1 MHVLMRR
8 IFFHFGFF
16 PFFLSSRYPYSVIPK
31 KTCRYYNVHF
41 CLTSLCWKL
50 SNITLKLVILHL
62 QLVYLFCQLTFRKR
76 YFPCSCFHFY
86 SRGNIRRKLHFCG
99 IHVDFREITEP
110 AKNCAL
116 RLKSNTS
123 LPL

>member
-8 IFFHFGFF
+8 IFFILVFS
-16 PFFLSSRYPYSVIPK
+16 PFFLSSIYPYSVIQK

-62 QLVYLFCQLTFRKR
+62 QLVYLFCQLTFHKR
-76 YFPCSCFHFY
+76 IFPCSCFHFY
-86 SRGNIRRKLHFCG
+86 SRGNIREKLHFRG
-99 IHVDFREITEP
+99 IHVDSTEIKES

-116 RLKSNTS
+116 RLKSNTC